1 MMRTQWWTSCVAVAA
16 LIGFGGC
23 RDIQG
28 GLDPANPARGPGQL
42 VGNGEPITDGNF
54 RGGNDLI
61 PAPADVTPPTG
72 GAIVCDADCRSFCA
86 TQGFEN
92 PINQGAC
99 PSLWGVGLASQ
110 PLDRTEACRRLFVDM
125 LGRYPSPGELND
137 TCDLP
142 TWGETVSALLDHP
155 DFVKVQQ
162 RRWADKLL
170 YNNRAVNFERAF
182 DMDDLVRKTYEG
194 RVSWDLFA
202 AVTSAHPILVRRYD
216 TPEDRAEAL
225 FKLFLGRPPYQNE
238 KTDMGRLYNL
248 WTNGYFEHP
257 YAGVLPDAFVRYEC
271 LTDRGEIDP
280 EATGPCTSIMW
291 GYNQLILRPDERVEP
306 EGEQEGTMWSGYLTV
321 SEWEQLQAPG
331 RAISQE
337 LAFWEAAVDDVMMQY
352 FGYDLGTALPEVRQA
367 MVEYLIEY
375 DADIRSVHYAVA
387 TSALYLQT
395 HRGGQSTEYVWA
407 YGPLKQTQVEPWLD
421 SIKQRT
427 GYDLSQCDHR
437 LPFPD
442 DMLEDYDNNWVKA
455 MVRHSDWEVRDNG
468 ELVTDYR
475 DIARTLGGCP
485 TNEVSSR
492 FTTVS
497 ILNTALQESFVL
509 NVCDAGFQGAEGAVD
524 IDILL
529 PEGMSRSAALD
540 DATAIEILTRQ
551 TRLFLG
557 REPTDEERD
566 AILMHANACSPQPCD
581 AETFARPVCFALLSS
596 AEMLFY

>member
-1 MMRTQWWTSCVAVAA
+1 MRTSWWTTCVAAA
-16 LIGFGGC
+16 TLTLSGGC

-54 RGGNDLI
+54 AGGNDLV
-61 PAPADVTPPTG
+61 PEAAPVPPPEG
-72 GAIVCDADCRSFCA
+72 GAIICDADCRSYCA
-86 TQGFEN
+86 GLGLEN
-92 PINQGAC
+92 PVNVGAC
-99 PSLWGVGLASQ
+99 PSLWGAGLASQ
-110 PLDRTEACRRLFVDM
+110 PIDRTEACRRLYIDM
-125 LGRYPSPGELND
+125 IGRFPTPGELNS

-142 TWGETVSALLDHP
+142 TWGDTVHALLDTEE
-155 DFVKVQQ
+155 FTKVQQ

-170 YNNRAVNFERAF
+170 YNNRAVSFERAF
-182 DMDDLVRKTYEG
+182 DMDELVRKTYEG
-194 RVSWDLFA
+194 RVAWDLFA
-202 AVTSAHPILVRRYD
+202 AVTSAHPVLVRRYD

-225 FKLFLGRPPYQNE
+225 FKLFLARPPYQNE
-238 KTDMGRLYNL
+238 KADMGRLYNL
-248 WTNGYFEHP
+248 WTNGYWEHP

-271 LTDRGEIDP
+271 LGDNGQVDP
-280 EATGPCTSIMW
+280 EAAGPCTSILW
-291 GYNQLILRPDERVEP
+291 GYNQLILQPDERAEND
-306 EGEQEGTMWSGYLTV
+306 GDQAGTMWSGYLTV
-321 SEWEQLQAPG
+321 NEWEQLQAPG

-367 MVEYLIEY
+367 LVEYLIEY
-375 DADIRSVHYAVA
+375 DGDIRSVHYAVA
-387 TSALYLQT
+387 TSIPYLQT
-395 HRGGQSTEYVWA
+395 ARGGQSIEYPWV

-421 SIKQRT
+421 TIKQRT

-437 LPFPD
+437 LPFPED
-442 DMLEDYDNNWVKA
+442 LLEDEDQNWTRA
-455 MVRHSDWEVRDNG
+455 MVRNSEWEMRDNG
-468 ELVTDYR
+468 EIITDYR

-485 TNEVSSR
+485 SNEVSSR

-524 IDILL
+524 VDILL
-529 PEGMSRSAALD
+529 PEGMSPSSELTD
-540 DATAIEILTRQ
+540 DAARDILERQ

-566 AILMHANACSPQPCD
+566 AIVMHANACSPQPCD

-596 AEMLFY
+596 SEMLFY